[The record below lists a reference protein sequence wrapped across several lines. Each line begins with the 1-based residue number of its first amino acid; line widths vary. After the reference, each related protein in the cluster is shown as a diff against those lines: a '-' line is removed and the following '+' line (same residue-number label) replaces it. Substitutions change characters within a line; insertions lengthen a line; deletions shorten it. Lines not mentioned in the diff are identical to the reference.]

1 MLKTIAHYFGVSYA
15 NRRFLD
21 GVIYLHRISDNRITG
36 TAKQNINMFKQ
47 FCGTDSFA
55 GVVLATTIWKE
66 NEMQDSLRKER
77 ELYEEPS
84 YFGDILNGGAR
95 LLRHGPFENSPQEEK
110 TSALSILSHVLKQAR
125 SRDGHLVLQ
134 IQREL
139 IDEQR
144 SLDDTGAGRALSE
157 NVRAA
162 RDHFITQ
169 LKDLQAQWN
178 EQLHQK
184 DMETVRDR
192 EEIKRDLKLQI
203 ARKEEEDRALMTN
216 LVRMH
221 KEEEER
227 VLSQINR
234 ASENWKIELGRKEV
248 ELKESEN
255 SWQELQGSFQPR
267 TDKSVEREVED
278 VVKTL
283 RLELVQLRSEFQS
296 RQEKREKVQKAIM
309 FNRTGSAIFNG
320 GR

>member
-1 MLKTIAHYFGVSYA
+1 
-15 NRRFLD
+15 
-21 GVIYLHRISDNRITG
+21 
-36 TAKQNINMFKQ
+36 
-47 FCGTDSFA
+47 
-55 GVVLATTIWKE
+55 
-66 NEMQDSLRKER
+66 MQDSLRKER

>member
-1 MLKTIAHYFGVSYA
+1 
-15 NRRFLD
+15 
-21 GVIYLHRISDNRITG
+21 
-36 TAKQNINMFKQ
+36 MFKQ
-47 FCGTDSFA
+47 FCGTDSFT
-55 GVVLATTIWKE
+55 GVVLATTMWKE

-84 YFGDILNGGAR
+84 YFGEILNGGAR
-95 LLRHGPFENSPQEEK
+95 LLRHGPFESSPQEEK

-144 SLDDTGAGRALSE
+144 SLDDTGAGRAISE

-162 RDHFITQ
+162 RDQFIIQ

-178 EQLHQK
+178 EKLHQK
-184 DMETVRDR
+184 DVEAVRDR
-192 EEIKRDLKLQI
+192 EEIKKELNLQI
-203 ARKEEEDRALMTN
+203 ARKEAEDRALMTD
-216 LVRMH
+216 LVQMH

-227 VLSQINR
+227 VLGQINK
-234 ASENWKIELGRKEV
+234 ASQHWEIELACKEV

-255 SWQELQGSFQPR
+255 SWQELRGSFQRR
-267 TDKSVEREVED
+267 TDNSVEREVED
-278 VVKTL
+278 VVTTL
-283 RLELVQLRSEFQS
+283 RHELVQLRSEFQS